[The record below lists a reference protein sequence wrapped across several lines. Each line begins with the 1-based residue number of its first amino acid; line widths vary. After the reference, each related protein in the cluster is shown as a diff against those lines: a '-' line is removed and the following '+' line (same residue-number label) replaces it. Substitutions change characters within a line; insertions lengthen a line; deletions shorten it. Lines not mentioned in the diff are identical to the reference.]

1 MISGLIYVGIN
12 NLVLV
17 QDFNPINGCQDIG
30 RIPKNSQF
38 KLRYVREYVTL
49 SEFIIASLTWGC
61 LTVIKYFL

>member
-49 SEFIIASLTWGC
+49 SEFIIAS
-61 LTVIKYFL
+61 